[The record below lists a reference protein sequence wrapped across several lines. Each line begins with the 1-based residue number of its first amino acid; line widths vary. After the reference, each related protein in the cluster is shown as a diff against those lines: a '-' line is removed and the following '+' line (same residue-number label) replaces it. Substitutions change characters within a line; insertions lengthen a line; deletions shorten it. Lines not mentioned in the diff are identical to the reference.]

1 MPMLNRSLR
10 WKIGFLATLSVAA
23 AGLTAAVGGYFVNQ
37 ALVEQRMNSVRFIAE
52 SGGSIAKGYYE
63 LAQKGAMS
71 EADAKERASTA
82 IGAIRYNG
90 SEYLWIWTSRMIAVM
105 HGNRAFIG
113 KSGSEIRDRNGVY
126 VIREAVRGGMAPV
139 PEFVRYDWP
148 RPNDPQGPTFE
159 KISYSVYFKPWDW
172 VIGTGV
178 YSDDL
183 KTAFAG
189 MMIIFGLVVAG
200 VAAVA
205 LLVGWLV
212 ARSIT
217 GPLGRVEDAMLR
229 LVEDDQV
236 AVPECDRR
244 DEIGEMAR
252 ALVVFKDSAVA
263 VRRLQ
268 SEQADERHRAEQEK
282 RAALTGMADTI
293 ETETL
298 AALRNIHQRTT
309 AMTATADEMS
319 VSAART
325 GTSAENAAA
334 AAGQALAT
342 AQTVASAAE
351 QLTTSIREIGSQVSK
366 SNTIVG
372 RAVTAGNETR
382 MTIEAL
388 NQEVERIGVVADMIG
403 EIAARTNLLALN
415 ATIEAARAGD
425 AGRGFA
431 VVAAEVKQLA
441 TQTARST
448 QEITRHIGQVRSA
461 TGASVAAVMRIEQTI
476 TEINAVSGSIAAAV
490 EQQGAAT
497 AEIARN
503 VTETSNAAHEMQA
516 RTTEVSEEA
525 RKTGGHAAEVRH
537 NATGLNDA
545 TEELRHSVIRA
556 VRTSTTEVDRRAGT
570 RFDVD
575 LACRLTVG
583 GRTYGARVADLS
595 DTGAHLRGAP
605 ALQVGSRGAL
615 DLDGVGFPLPFM
627 VRLGEEDSLR
637 LSFELDEA
645 TAARFNGTPERLAQ
659 RRAA

>member
-1 MPMLNRSLR
+1 MLNRSLR
-10 WKIGFLATLSVAA
+10 SKIGFLATLAVVA
-23 AGLTAAVGGYFVNQ
+23 AGLTAAVGGYFVKQ

-63 LAQKGAMS
+63 LAQAGTLS

-90 SEYLWIWTSRMIAVM
+90 AEYLWVWTSQMIAVM

-139 PEFVRYDWP
+139 PEFVRYAWP
-148 RPNDPQGPTFE
+148 RPNAPQGPTFE

-183 KTAFAG
+183 DTAFAD
-189 MMIIFGLVVAG
+189 MMMVFGAVVAG

-217 GPLGRVEDAMLR
+217 RPLGRVERAMLH
-229 LVEDDQV
+229 LVDDDQV
-236 AVPECDRR
+236 VVPECDRR
-244 DEIGEMAR
+244 DEIGGMAR
-252 ALVVFKDSAVA
+252 ALVVFKDSALA

-268 SEQADERHRAEQEK
+268 SEQADERQRAENEK
-282 RAALTGMADTI
+282 RAALTGMADKI

-298 AALRNIHQRTT
+298 AALQQILRRTT

-319 VSAART
+319 ASATST
-325 GTSAENAAA
+325 GSSAENAAA
-334 AAGQALAT
+334 AAAQALAT
-342 AQTVASAAE
+342 TRTVAEAAE
-351 QLTTSIREIGSQVSK
+351 QLTASIREIGGQVNQS
-366 SNTIVG
+366 SAIVG

-382 MTIEAL
+382 TTIEAL
-388 NQEVERIGVVADMIG
+388 NQEVERIGAVADMIG
-403 EIAARTNLLALN
+403 DIAAKTNLLALN

-425 AGRGFA
+425 AGKGFA

-441 TQTARST
+441 TQTAHST
-448 QEITRHIGQVRSA
+448 REITKHIGQVRSA

-476 TEINAVSGSIAAAV
+476 TEINTVAGSIAAAV

-503 VTETSNAAHEMQA
+503 ISETANAAHEMQA

-525 RKTGGHAAEVRH
+525 RRTGGHAALVRS

-545 TEELRHSVIRA
+545 TEELRHSIIRA
-556 VRTSTTEVDRRAGT
+556 VRTSTTEVDRRAAL
-570 RFDVD
+570 RFDID
-575 LACRLTVG
+575 LPCRLSVE
-583 GRTYGARVADLS
+583 GRSYTARVADFS
-595 DTGAHLRGAP
+595 DTGAQVRGAP
-605 ALQVGSRGAL
+605 MLKAGIRAAL
-615 DLDGVGFPLPFM
+615 DIDGIGFSLPCI
-627 VRLGEEDSLR
+627 VRFGEADSLR
-637 LSFELDEA
+637 LSFDLDAA
-645 TAARFNGTPERLAQ
+645 TAVRFRGVPERLAQ